1 MKAVSKILA
10 ILPLLV
16 VLLSVC
22 SSCTTKKGKD
32 ADAQGSLPDEK
43 TYENEF
49 FSIKFPY
56 KWDYEEEVNDAYDT
70 IPTMSKG
77 VRVTLY
83 STNPYAAWHT
93 VMVQKSAMYQ
103 CFDTPEE
110 WRDASIALKQAD
122 DQYIAVIDEFVQDS
136 LKFGKYPAAMAG
148 FGVVTESGDTVIQKQ
163 MVVMVGKEL
172 YYLNNS
178 FDWKDDGTLEQIGD
192 SILATVRFKHG
203 E

>member
-1 MKAVSKILA
+1 MKTVSKIMA

-22 SSCTTKKGKD
+22 CSCTTNKGKD
-32 ADAQGSLPDEK
+32 ADAQGSLPEEK

-49 FSIKFPY
+49 FSIEFPY
-56 KWDYEEEVNDAYDT
+56 NWDYEEEVNDAYDT
-70 IPTMSKG
+70 IPAMSKG

-93 VMVQKSAMYQ
+93 VMVQKSAMSQ

-122 DQYIAVIDEFVQDS
+122 EQYIGVIDELVQDS

-148 FGVVTESGDTVIQKQ
+148 FGVVTETGDTIIQKQ
-163 MVVMVGKEL
+163 MVVMVDKEL

-178 FDWKDDGTLEQIGD
+178 FDCNDDGTLEQIGD